1 MKKFS
6 MKKCV
11 QIFHEHIFLTF
22 MNKYQELGLLGFP
35 VGVNMLVEEI
45 AAKKQ
50 LNQFV
55 FPLSMNDNSVIPNS

>member
-1 MKKFS
+1 
-6 MKKCV
+6 
-11 QIFHEHIFLTF
+11 

-50 LNQFV
+50 LNHFV